1 MGWTLFIWGECWT
14 LLQNNTGMLDASKVV
29 IKKNPKKQKNKQT
42 KKNKVVIVLAILH
55 QTLLGKHH

>member
-29 IKKNPKKQKNKQT
+29 IKKKTKKQTNKQT
-42 KKNKVVIVLAILH
+42 KKKQSSDCSSYPPPNIV
-55 QTLLGKHH
+55 G